1 MGRFEGSYTGIPEPE
16 SMPVCALRPT
26 ASFEASRTG
35 MLQGWRRL
43 GAQNHRYLPVLEY
56 WNADTEDR
64 YSRACCWV
72 RPPSR
77 VHLLCSVLFK
87 GSRGDRRDASPGGSL
102 RVRVGLPANPGRH
115 SVPVHAHVPGHAQAP
130 LAGPRFGDEE
140 PRVEI
145 LVRRCRRWVFFVLC
159 VPPPP
164 LEAIRSELKGE
175 GARWPTDAVSTM
187 ASWIEQ
193 GRI

>member
-1 MGRFEGSYTGIPEPE
+1 MDAEDPCCR
-16 SMPVCALRPT
+16 ALLCL
-26 ASFEASRTG
+26 A
-35 MLQGWRRL
+35 
-43 GAQNHRYLPVLEY
+43 
-56 WNADTEDR
+56 
-64 YSRACCWV
+64 
-72 RPPSR
+72 RPPFPPAHPAAASVFATAPPR
-77 VHLLCSVLFK
+77 PCSIICAAE

-175 GARWPTDAVSTM
+175 GAR
-187 ASWIEQ
+187 
-193 GRI
+193 